1 MRKEKKLVSFKIM
14 FFYYT
19 TNHSCRP
26 KASIEEYKAV
36 YHTAL
41 DELFMPTNKKKIDEE
56 KGNGCDCKCNQ
67 K

>member
-1 MRKEKKLVSFKIM
+1 M
-14 FFYYT
+14 FFYYP